1 LIGNDKEIVMERE
14 QTVGILGELSK
25 DECLELLAGREVGR
39 IAVVAEG
46 QPLIFP
52 VNYVLDGDL
61 IVFRTDPGTKLD
73 HASLDRVAFEV
84 DEIDPTHH
92 EGWSVVV
99 VGTGREIT
107 GALDRASEREQSLP
121 LQPWASGPKEHWIR
135 IVAPAITGRRLHR
148 SSSLPRSGDE
158 QSIVNLELT
167 DEQAT
172 DLKELLEASLGDM
185 SSEIADTDNPRFRES
200 LMRRRDQL
208 SDVATRLALATDV
221 KQASIAISSPDR
233 Q

>member
-1 LIGNDKEIVMERE
+1 MEIEP
-14 QTVGILGELSK
+14 TVGILGELSK

-39 IAVVAEG
+39 VAVVAEG
-46 QPLIFP
+46 QPTIFP

-73 HASLDRVAFEV
+73 HGSLDRVAFEV
-84 DEIDPTHH
+84 DEIDFAHH

-99 VGTGREIT
+99 AGTGREIT
-107 GALDRASEREQSLP
+107 GALDKASEREQSLP

-135 IVAPAITGRRLHR
+135 IVAPVITGRRLHR
-148 SSSLPRSGDE
+148 SSSSQ
-158 QSIVNLELT
+158 QSTDARAIVKLELT
-167 DEQAT
+167 DEQAA
-172 DLKELLEASLGDM
+172 DLEDLLEASLGDM

-208 SDVATRLALATDV
+208 SDVASHLARARDV
-221 KQASIAISSPDR
+221 NQDR
-233 Q
+233 